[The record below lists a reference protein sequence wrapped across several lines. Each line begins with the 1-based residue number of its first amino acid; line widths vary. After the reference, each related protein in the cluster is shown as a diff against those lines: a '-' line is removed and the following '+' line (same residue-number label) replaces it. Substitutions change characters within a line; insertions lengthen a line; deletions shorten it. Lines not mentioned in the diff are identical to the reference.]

1 MREKIL
7 VVDDSATDRVLIGR
21 MLSEYDVLTACDG
34 LEAIRKINENDDI
47 ALIILDLNLPG
58 MNGFEVLE
66 VLKSEDRYKGLRTII
81 LTNYDELDNEIKGLS
96 LGAVDYIRKPISFDA
111 VKVRVNTHLEL
122 LRSQRLIEQKLQE
135 QRVTFDTIFDQAPI
149 GIAISYGS
157 DPSNDIEDLDTQ
169 INSMVERITGR
180 TREELISLGWAKITH
195 PDDLEKDLEYYEKLR
210 SGEIEDYSMEKR
222 YIRPDGSI
230 VWVEM
235 KVASLSLPGEGSL
248 SQIALLNDITR
259 RKAIEADLIESERSK
274 SVLLS
279 HIPGM
284 AYRCNY
290 DREWTMKYIS
300 SGCLELT
307 GYSPGSLTN
316 NWDLSFND
324 LIAPEYRE
332 FLWEEWEK
340 ALEKRGPFRQEY
352 PIVTADGTRKW
363 VLEMGE
369 GIFDEQG
376 AIEALEGII
385 IDISAQKKIEDDLR
399 YSNEHDRWTGL
410 YNRTYLETLL
420 ESEVN
425 KRATGKRAMVGINLS
440 SIQALTTT
448 YGFHYTQDLI
458 KKIADSLGR
467 YVTEERMLFNT
478 YENRFAFYIK
488 GYGDRSE
495 LAGFCEA
502 IAGTLESILS
512 AERIGGG
519 IGVIEIDEDNERDV
533 DNLLKKLLL
542 TSERAIDIRNTEI
555 GICFYD
561 AAIERQIVREQEITH
576 ALAEIEADESY
587 GGLFLHYQPIIDLRD
602 DKICSF
608 EALARLQIDAL
619 GLVPPLE
626 FIPVAEKTKL
636 IVPIGRSIILQALR
650 FLKRLKTTRHT
661 SIGVS
666 INISAIQLLR
676 DDFTISLLKMIEDTE
691 VRPENVCVEITE
703 SVVAT
708 NNEEINRILGE
719 LSDSGIQ
726 IAIDDF
732 GTGYSSL
739 ARERDLNVN
748 CLKIDRS
755 FIDRLMYLKTED
767 TITSDI
773 ISMAHKL
780 GQCAIAEGV
789 EHEKQREYL
798 KRWGCDKIQ
807 GYLISRPLDEEAAI
821 EFLKRYKRKRRLR

>member
-47 ALIILDLNLPG
+47 ALIIFDLNMPG

-363 VLEMGE
+363 VQEMGE

-376 AIEALEGII
+376 TIEALEGII

-420 ESEVN
+420 ESKVN

-542 TSERAIDIRNTEI
+542 TSEREIDIRNTEI

-561 AAIERQIVREQEITH
+561 AAIERQIVREKEITH

-650 FLKRLKTTRHT
+650 FLKRLKTTGHT

-755 FIDRLMYLKTED
+755 FIDRLMHLKAED

-821 EFLKRYKRKRRLR
+821 EFLKRYKR

>member
-47 ALIILDLNLPG
+47 ALIILDLNMPG

-363 VLEMGE
+363 VQEMGE

-376 AIEALEGII
+376 TIEALEGII

-420 ESEVN
+420 ESKVN

-542 TSERAIDIRNTEI
+542 TSEREIDIRNTEI

-561 AAIERQIVREQEITH
+561 AAIERQIVREKEITH

-650 FLKRLKTTRHT
+650 FLKRLKTTGHT

-755 FIDRLMYLKTED
+755 FIDRLMHLKAED

-821 EFLKRYKRKRRLR
+821 EFLKRYKR